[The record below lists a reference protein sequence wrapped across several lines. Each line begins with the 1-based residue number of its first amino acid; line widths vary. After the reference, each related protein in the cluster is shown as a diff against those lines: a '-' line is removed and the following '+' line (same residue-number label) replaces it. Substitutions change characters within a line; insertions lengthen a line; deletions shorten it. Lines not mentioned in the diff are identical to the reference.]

1 MKPWEG
7 RGNWGSLE
15 AQEGGSGWRDI
26 RCCTQYFELQ
36 SKSVLIMGTA
46 NSLPLTRGSAG
57 ETGVSYM
64 LVIPAPGRL
73 RQEDLEFQTRCGFR
87 ARSCLKN
94 TFE

>member
-1 MKPWEG
+1 M
-7 RGNWGSLE
+7 
-15 AQEGGSGWRDI
+15 D
-26 RCCTQYFELQ
+26 
-36 SKSVLIMGTA
+36 TA

-64 LVIPAPGRL
+64 LVIPARALQGKQVFVTPAPGRL